1 MKTFQKHNL
10 NKRSLTGFL
19 YALIVLLAVFSGK
32 WAFLILL
39 LLFDLLASLEYYR
52 IVADSK
58 KSFLFVAGLLVNIL
72 LLILS
77 TLMTFELL
85 SGKVLI
91 LIFAIEAALSLL
103 FFRDKWFSEIS
114 FLLTGHFWIAAPLS
128 LLAYY
133 SARQG
138 VYSQY
143 FVLIPFL
150 LIWAYDVFAYLTG
163 ILIGRRKMAPAISP
177 LKTMEGLAG
186 GITATIILAIFIP
199 KLFTLSGN
207 ILFWS
212 GTGLMVAIGATA
224 GDLFESGFKRYFG
237 VKDSGTLLP
246 GHGGVLDR
254 IDSLLFVIP
263 FYITVNQLFL

>member
-1 MKTFQKHNL
+1 
-10 NKRSLTGFL
+10 
-19 YALIVLLAVFSGK
+19 
-32 WAFLILL
+32 
-39 LLFDLLASLEYYR
+39 
-52 IVADSK
+52 
-58 KSFLFVAGLLVNIL
+58 
-72 LLILS
+72 
-77 TLMTFELL
+77 
-85 SGKVLI
+85 LI

-186 GITATIILAIFIP
+186 GYNSYHHSCDLYPEIIYTFRY
-199 KLFTLSGN
+199 

-224 GDLFESGFKRYFG
+224 GDLFESGFKGYFG

-254 IDSLLFVIP
+254 M
-263 FYITVNQLFL
+263 TVFFL